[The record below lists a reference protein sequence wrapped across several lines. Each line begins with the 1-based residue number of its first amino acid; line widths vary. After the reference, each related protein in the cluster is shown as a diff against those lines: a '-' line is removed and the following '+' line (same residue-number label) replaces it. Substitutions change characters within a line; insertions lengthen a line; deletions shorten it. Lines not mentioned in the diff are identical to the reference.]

1 MNVRKYKISGPEKA
15 IAEWLH
21 TQGIG
26 FKTQYHIQG
35 IPFWYDFYLPD
46 RNLLI
51 EFQGDYWH
59 ANPRK
64 YPSGTLMKFW
74 HQKPRLVEEIWRLD
88 AEKQR
93 AADGAGFKIS
103 HIWEMDFK
111 RKGLEVVMGGIGM
124 NKIVLLDIDGV
135 LNTDVWRYAV
145 EERHPDV
152 RCWNPEI
159 GLEMLDP
166 VRVARVQSICDT
178 TGASIVIVSGWRR
191 WAKAED
197 IASVLREKGLTAPV
211 LGAVGGLKMS
221 GDLRA
226 DATRDWLRQHPEVTH
241 YAVVDDDWHLW
252 CGLPKI
258 EHHMVQPQDG
268 IEDEHVEKAIRILN
282 EVPRG

>member
-1 MNVRKYKISGPEKA
+1 MSLAGKGKPKSLRMREKLSATTKGRPKPWVTGEHNGNFRGAAFTPEICERIRQSRKKTGQGWTPAHCEAHRQKMLGSSNVMRGTHHTPDTLAKISEIKKRQYREGRVNVRKYKISGPEKA

-111 RKGLEVVMGGIGM
+111 RKGLEVVM
-124 NKIVLLDIDGV
+124 
-135 LNTDVWRYAV
+135 
-145 EERHPDV
+145 
-152 RCWNPEI
+152 
-159 GLEMLDP
+159 
-166 VRVARVQSICDT
+166 
-178 TGASIVIVSGWRR
+178 
-191 WAKAED
+191 AE
-197 IASVLREKGLTAPV
+197 ALV
-211 LGAVGGLKMS
+211 
-221 GDLRA
+221 
-226 DATRDWLRQHPEVTH
+226 
-241 YAVVDDDWHLW
+241 
-252 CGLPKI
+252 
-258 EHHMVQPQDG
+258 
-268 IEDEHVEKAIRILN
+268 
-282 EVPRG
+282 